1 MERDEIDEWSRS
13 LPLPGRRRRSIAREL
28 RAHLADSRRE
38 LELAGWHPEAAARE
52 SLRRLGDPAEMA
64 EGFVQVYRRPRRA
77 TIGLAFGLA
86 TALMLGI
93 YGASGTFASASS
105 AHTHPS
111 RAHVT
116 HSSHVKQAAEP
127 GVKRQR

>member
-1 MERDEIDEWSRS
+1 
-13 LPLPGRRRRSIAREL
+13 
-28 RAHLADSRRE
+28 
-38 LELAGWHPEAAARE
+38 
-52 SLRRLGDPAEMA
+52 MA
-64 EGFVQVYRRPRRA
+64 EGFVRVYRRPRRA

-105 AHTHPS
+105 TRAHAT

-116 HSSHVKQAAEP
+116 HSTHAKQP
-127 GVKRQR
+127 TKLGVKRQH

>member
-38 LELAGWHPEAAARE
+38 LELAGWHPEAAATE
-52 SLRRLGDPAEMA
+52 SLRRLGDPTEMA
-64 EGFVQVYRRPRRA
+64 EGFVRVHRRPRRA

-105 AHTHPS
+105 PRPHATH
-111 RAHVT
+111 AHVT
-116 HSSHVKQAAEP
+116 QSTHGKQPARPA
-127 GVKRQR
+127 VKRQG